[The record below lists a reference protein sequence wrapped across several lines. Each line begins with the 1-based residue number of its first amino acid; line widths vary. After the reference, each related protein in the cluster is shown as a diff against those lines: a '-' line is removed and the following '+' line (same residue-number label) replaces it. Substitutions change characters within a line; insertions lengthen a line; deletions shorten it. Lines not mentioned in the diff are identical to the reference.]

1 MEVRLVSLELESFGS
16 FNKKVVIPFPQGDA
30 VVAICGKW
38 KGSEVT
44 SGTGK
49 TTIIKGI
56 GWCLDIIDSPVDSLK
71 HWYSTKK
78 PYAKLTIQAGTDRVE
93 IIRNPKLSL
102 VINGEPWNSLVKG
115 AKEQLQT
122 ILGKS
127 PDMVKA
133 ITYRKQRVRGKIVN
147 STDSQLKEFL
157 TQPLGLDEVEVAA
170 DVYVKLANSIQG
182 QIDLLKR
189 DIQNFEMT
197 LPMNQVADLEI
208 LNANQT
214 VAESCKNYE
223 AANAKLNSLK
233 DINNVTAA
241 LWKEVE
247 ATKAEINKIHALNT
261 AIQGKRRDNA
271 SYKNSIVNLQKEIQR
286 LEENTCFTCQRQWD
300 TAGAL
305 KETKTAEMEKFIN
318 ALEVNI
324 EYIKNAEP
332 VLTALPNWEAQLQ
345 VLNSKLGEAH
355 APLDMAN
362 TSLRNAEMSMYS
374 AKTGLQNIENKRK
387 NYETLLTKFEATKAD
402 IAAKELEQSINQGAA
417 SLLGRSGFLGSIF
430 DEILTDIEVRTNDML
445 SHFPNASQFTVGIS
459 STREIKSKGT
469 TKKEISIGISRN
481 GMELSLDDN
490 ASGGQQS
497 GIELCSDLG
506 AAEAIIARSGGSLK
520 WICLDEVLDGLGA
533 EEKRAVVAMIKER
546 FKGLVFMI
554 EHSTEIRE
562 SFDKIIEVEYDGR
575 ESHVISV

>member
-1 MEVRLVSLELESFGS
+1 
-16 FNKKVVIPFPQGDA
+16 
-30 VVAICGKW
+30 
-38 KGSEVT
+38 
-44 SGTGK
+44 
-49 TTIIKGI
+49 
-56 GWCLDIIDSPVDSLK
+56 
-71 HWYSTKK
+71 
-78 PYAKLTIQAGTDRVE
+78 
-93 IIRNPKLSL
+93 
-102 VINGEPWNSLVKG
+102 
-115 AKEQLQT
+115 
-122 ILGKS
+122 
-127 PDMVKA
+127 
-133 ITYRKQRVRGKIVN
+133 
-147 STDSQLKEFL
+147 
-157 TQPLGLDEVEVAA
+157 
-170 DVYVKLANSIQG
+170 
-182 QIDLLKR
+182 
-189 DIQNFEMT
+189 
-197 LPMNQVADLEI
+197 
-208 LNANQT
+208 
-214 VAESCKNYE
+214 
-223 AANAKLNSLK
+223 
-233 DINNVTAA
+233 
-241 LWKEVE
+241 
-247 ATKAEINKIHALNT
+247 
-261 AIQGKRRDNA
+261 
-271 SYKNSIVNLQKEIQR
+271 
-286 LEENTCFTCQRQWD
+286 
-300 TAGAL
+300 
-305 KETKTAEMEKFIN
+305 
-318 ALEVNI
+318 
-324 EYIKNAEP
+324 
-332 VLTALPNWEAQLQ
+332 
-345 VLNSKLGEAH
+345 
-355 APLDMAN
+355 
-362 TSLRNAEMSMYS
+362 MYS